1 MDRGIDGWVRA
12 HQHQAQA
19 VVREC
24 GRRID
29 HRFVRREQGAQR
41 RIIYLPLTPC
51 HLKQFALGHGQKPG
65 LGGCGHTI
73 SRSAFKRSGKG
84 IRERVLGGGD
94 VTPLSIE
101 FDYVNCAA
109 TRRT

>member
-1 MDRGIDGWVRA
+1 M
-12 HQHQAQA
+12 
-19 VVREC
+19 
-24 GRRID
+24 RRID

-41 RIIYLPLTPC
+41 RIICRPLTPC

-65 LGGCGHTI
+65 FGGGGHTI